1 MKTLA
6 IVLASA
12 LSVTSNTAVVK
23 GWRRDPLT
31 FDPVA
36 QTFSNTNFPSAAEAE
51 GARLVAE
58 SLPGL
63 LAAATDALATNL
75 APVMARLDE
84 QRRRPV
90 VLLAGAAATENVVD
104 RRNLTMVVVS
114 NEIVRTGDALTVRA
128 WVHGNKQ
135 LASPPVVRLRM
146 LTDMGR
152 SVEWIDAAWDRY
164 GRDEAAVEVE
174 SGGES
179 YECYLL
185 TATFPAAP
193 TNMPVRLRPWLKI
206 GTARERFDFGNR
218 QLRING
224 VMACT
229 TNDLSFLGQFYTT
242 NGVPL
247 EGFTPYADR
256 GDLRFAESEE
266 EESK

>member
-1 MKTLA
+1 MILA
-6 IVLASA
+6 LMLAST

-23 GWRRDPLT
+23 GWVRATLT

-63 LAAATDALATNL
+63 LADATDALVTNL
-75 APVMARLDE
+75 APVMAKLDE

-90 VLLAGAAATENVVD
+90 VLLAAAAETENVVD

-114 NEIVRTGDALTVRA
+114 NEIVRAGDALTLRA

-146 LTDMGR
+146 LSDLGR
-152 SVEWIDAAWDRY
+152 SAEWVDAAWDRY
-164 GRDEAAVEVE
+164 GKDDAAVDVE
-174 SGGES
+174 SDGES

-185 TATFPAAP
+185 TATLPSAP
-193 TNMPVRLRPWLKI
+193 TNLPVRLRPWIKI
-206 GTARERFDFGNR
+206 GTARQRFDFGNR

-229 TNDLSFLGQFYTT
+229 TNDLSFLGTFYTT

-247 EGFTPYADR
+247 EGFIPYADR
-256 GDLRFAESEE
+256 GDLRFAESDEE
-266 EESK
+266 PR